1 MSVCSGPSLAEEI
14 VGHLSRHHDF
24 AHRIFNADGIA
35 WEPDWEESGGVMALL
50 QWSSKYLTGI
60 AAVDADH
67 QGLFRAINALHDNV
81 TGGADTDQVQATLD
95 MLADY
100 VDSHFAREEALMERA
115 GYPDI
120 VEHMATH
127 RRIQHQVQDYRTAYK
142 ENSGTLD
149 MTEFLDFLGNWLKGY
164 IAMSDV
170 AYIPFV
176 KNLSD

>member
-1 MSVCSGPSLAEEI
+1 
-14 VGHLSRHHDF
+14 
-24 AHRIFNADGIA
+24 
-35 WEPDWEESGGVMALL
+35 MALL

-60 AAVDADH
+60 AA
-67 QGLFRAINALHDNV
+67 INALHDNV
-81 TGGADTDQVQATLD
+81 TGGAGTDQVQATLD

-127 RRIQHQVQDYRTAYK
+127 RRIQHQVQDYRTAYE

-149 MTEFLDFLGNWLKGY
+149 MTEFLDFLGNWLKGH